1 MWRHADSPVGRKPT
15 PAEIGRQAAVIDI
28 GSNSVRLVVYRVDG
42 RALWTIFNEKALA
55 GLGRDLPATGR
66 LSPEGV
72 ETAIA
77 SLRRFRAVLDGW
89 HPSDMHVVATAAV
102 RDAADGPAFLRRIRQ
117 EIGLTVR
124 LLSGEEEARYAAL
137 GVIAGQPDA
146 EGVVGDMG
154 GASLE
159 LVRLEHG
166 APDAGV
172 TLPLGPFSLGA
183 PGPLSVERVRRAV
196 DTVLTRQAK
205 RFRTTEF
212 HAVGGA
218 WRNLALLH
226 MAMAGYPLRVAHQYE
241 MSRSDAVDVARFVAR
256 QSRHSLEGI
265 EGLSKK
271 RMETLPYAALVLEA
285 LIDHLRLERV
295 VVSAY
300 GLREGLLLD
309 SMPADVRD
317 REPLLEGCEALNGG
331 RGLSPELGPA
341 LEAWLGPAFGGLPPM
356 FGPRDPILTAA
367 ACRLA
372 DLGARLHPDHR
383 ATLVFD
389 QVLRAPI
396 AGMNH
401 AERAF
406 LASAAFAR
414 HSGSPTTPEPETIG
428 KVLSGDRR
436 QRARALGS
444 AIRLGCDLSG
454 RNAALLARTTLAI
467 EGETLKLAAEPGW
480 ADMLLG
486 EQTAKRAATLASAL
500 RIDLSLT

>member
-1 MWRHADSPVGRKPT
+1 MWRHALSEPSPKPA
-15 PAEIGRQAAVIDI
+15 PAETGRQAAVIDI
-28 GSNSVRLVVYRVDG
+28 GSNSVRLVVYRVEG
-42 RALWTIFNEKALA
+42 RALWTVFNEKALA
-55 GLGRDLPATGR
+55 GLGRDLVSTGR

-72 ETAIA
+72 EVAVA
-77 SLRRFRAVLDGW
+77 ALRRFSAVLDGW
-89 HPSDMHVVATAAV
+89 HPSAMHVVATAAV
-102 RDAADGPAFLRRIRQ
+102 REAEDGPDFLRRVR
-117 EIGLTVR
+117 EETGLEARV
-124 LLSGEEEARYAAL
+124 LSGPEEARYAAL

-146 EGVVGDMG
+146 DGVVGDMG

-166 APDAGV
+166 APGEGA
-172 TLPLGPFSLGA
+172 TLPLGPFALGA
-183 PGPLSVERVRRAV
+183 PKALSVDPVRKAV
-196 DTVLTRQAK
+196 DAALAPYAK
-205 RFRTTEF
+205 RFRAQEF

-226 MAMAGYPLRVAHQYE
+226 MAMANYPLRVAHQYQ
-241 MSRSDAVDVARFVAR
+241 MSRADAVDVARFVAR

-285 LIDHLRLERV
+285 LIDHLRLQRV

-300 GLREGLLLD
+300 GVREGLLLEAM
-309 SMPADVRD
+309 SPEVRR
-317 REPLLEGCEALNGG
+317 REPLLEGCAALTAG
-331 RGLSPELGPA
+331 RGLTPELGPA
-341 LEAWLGPAFGGLPPM
+341 LERWLGPALSSLPPLFGG
-356 FGPRDPILTAA
+356 RDSILIAA

-372 DLGARLHPDHR
+372 DLGSRLHPDHR
-383 ATLVFD
+383 GSLVFD

-406 LASAAFAR
+406 LACAAFAR
-414 HSGSPTTPEPETIG
+414 HSGSNTTPEPDTISR
-428 KVLSGDRR
+428 VLSGERR

-454 RNAALLARTTLAI
+454 RNAELLARTTLAI
-467 EGETLKLAAEPGW
+467 DGETLKLTADPGW

-486 EQTAKRAATLASAL
+486 EQTAKRAATLASTL
-500 RIDLSLT
+500 KVDLSLT